1 VEAIPSEKAPGS
13 EDNPSISPDNPT
25 ISSPFKEF
33 LGHLD
38 ELRKRFLRI
47 LIILAVA
54 TVAGLFFSER
64 LILFITGRAIFDDA
78 PYLALLYPTEGFVV
92 RLKVAF
98 VAGIFITAPL
108 WFWQVWGFLSPALYK
123 REKKVI
129 VPVIAASSGAF
140 LLGAVFGF
148 WVLPH
153 AAHYFMSLAPSDVEV
168 YWSLGK
174 YVDFSL
180 RLLIAFALVFE
191 LPLIIYAA
199 AMLGIVTTKQL
210 RKYRRHAYVGVL
222 VSAAIITPPDIFTQI
237 VLAIPLV
244 ILYETGIILAMMAQK
259 KRKGESE

>member
-1 VEAIPSEKAPGS
+1 VEARPSEKAPGS
-13 EDNPSISPDNPT
+13 EDNPTISP
-25 ISSPFKEF
+25 PFKEF
-33 LGHLD
+33 LSHLD

-47 LIILAVA
+47 LIILASA
-54 TVAGLFFSER
+54 TVVSLFFSER
-64 LILFITGRAIFDDA
+64 LIQFVTGRAIFDDA

-98 VAGIFITAPL
+98 VAGVFLTVPL

-129 VPVIAASSGAF
+129 LPVIIASSGAF
-140 LLGAVFGF
+140 LLGASFGF

-153 AAHYFMSLAPSDVEV
+153 AANYFMALAPSDVAV

-199 AMLGIVTTKQL
+199 AMLGVVTTKQL

-222 VSAAIITPPDIFTQI
+222 VSAAIITPPDVFTQI

-244 ILYETGIILAMMAQK
+244 ILYETGILLAMMAQK
-259 KRKGESE
+259 KRKTEETV